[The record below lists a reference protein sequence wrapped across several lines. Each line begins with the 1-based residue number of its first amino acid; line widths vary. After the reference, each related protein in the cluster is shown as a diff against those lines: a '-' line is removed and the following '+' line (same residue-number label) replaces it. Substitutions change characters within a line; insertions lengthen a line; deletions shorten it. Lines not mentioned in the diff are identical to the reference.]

1 MKTLILDLP
10 YSSTKKKKKINITVS
25 VEYMLKPFSP
35 IDDEKV

>member
-10 YSSTKKKKKINITVS
+10 YSSTKKKKDKYHCFCR
-25 VEYMLKPFSP
+25 YMLKPFSP